1 VGDDSA
7 IGGQAEFTLSKAGS
21 PGSLRS
27 PGGFSGV
34 VFHVDDVRKTVDD
47 FKKRGIDITDGPRD
61 EPWGCWGCSRIPR
74 ATLTEC
80 VRRPRAALD
89 RQSSRAAP
97 PVPLRSDPFPSEG
110 SLGVMDK
117 SGKEI
122 SSKQIWAGRVVGA
135 VPVLFLLM
143 DGGMKL
149 FKPSFVVNAT
159 MELGYP
165 ESTIIG
171 IGVVLLVSVV
181 LHLVPR
187 TSFLGA
193 LLITAYLGGRSL
205 ARCG

>member
-1 VGDDSA
+1 
-7 IGGQAEFTLSKAGS
+7 
-21 PGSLRS
+21 
-27 PGGFSGV
+27 
-34 VFHVDDVRKTVDD
+34 
-47 FKKRGIDITDGPRD
+47 
-61 EPWGCWGCSRIPR
+61 
-74 ATLTEC
+74 
-80 VRRPRAALD
+80 
-89 RQSSRAAP
+89 
-97 PVPLRSDPFPSEG
+97 
-110 SLGVMDK
+110 MDK

-193 LLITAYLGGRSL
+193 LLITAYLGGAIASKVRVGAPVFDITFALIVAVLLWGGFWLREPGVRAVFPLYRAGL
-205 ARCG
+205 AGHPS